1 MPYSDYVIF
10 VDESGDHG
18 LVSIDDNYP
27 VFVLDFCIF
36 RKEDYI
42 HSVVPRVEEFKFE
55 HFGHDLVVLHE
66 HEIRKQLRPFVFLKD
81 PEKRAVFLG
90 GLNELIAETD
100 FTVIATV
107 IQKQRLTENYLRP
120 NNPYELALTFCMER
134 AHGFLRAQ
142 NQHTFKTHMIVEQ
155 RGKREDD
162 ALELAFRR
170 ICDGDNQQGPMPG
183 FEIVFA
189 DKKSNSAGL
198 QLADLTAR
206 PIGRHVLNPEQPNRA
221 WDIVR
226 EKLYRRGPGQQLAGW
241 GLKIFPR

>member
-1 MPYSDYVIF
+1 M
-10 VDESGDHG
+10 
-18 LVSIDDNYP
+18 
-27 VFVLDFCIF
+27 
-36 RKEDYI
+36 DYI
-42 HSVVPRVEEFKFE
+42 NHVVPRVEEFKFH

-81 PEKRAVFLG
+81 QEKREVFLN
-90 GLNELIAETD
+90 GLNELITEAD

-107 IQKQRLTENYLRP
+107 IRKQQLAATYVHP

-134 AHGFLRAQ
+134 TYGFLEAL
-142 NQHTFKTHMIVEQ
+142 NQHTLKTHVVVER

-170 ICDGDNQQGPMPG
+170 ICAGQNQQGPMPG

-206 PIGRHVLNPEQPNRA
+206 PIGRHVLDPEQANRA

-226 EKLYRRGPGQQLAGW
+226 EKLYRRGPWPAGW
-241 GLKIFPR
+241 GLKIFPP